1 MQQGLR
7 NIAIEIKEN
16 LPQKLG
22 SCGTDL
28 NQPAD
33 QALSLHHGRRVGQ
46 LVPLGQ
52 AAGDAGGSRALP
64 GRDDDTHAVASAS
77 SHGPPTSIHHEANQ
91 ESAGAEIQILDQEG
105 GSGKRE
111 VITTDT

>member
-1 MQQGLR
+1 M
-7 NIAIEIKEN
+7 
-16 LPQKLG
+16 
-22 SCGTDL
+22 
-28 NQPAD
+28 
-33 QALSLHHGRRVGQ
+33 
-46 LVPLGQ
+46 PLGQ

-105 GSGKRE
+105 
-111 VITTDT
+111 

>member
-7 NIAIEIKEN
+7 NIAIEIREN

-22 SCGTDL
+22 SCRTDL

-91 ESAGAEIQILDQEG
+91 ESAGVQ
-105 GSGKRE
+105 KYKY
-111 VITTDT
+111 